1 MKKYLLNLSGAAIL
15 GFSSLAFA
23 GGGMEE
29 VQSVD
34 TDSSAI
40 VTSADQ
46 SYSQTLSDV
55 GSYMSETAQW
65 AVRKVITSPA
75 FPVVIGG
82 ALLLALI
89 AEAAAVGPVFSPG
102 AGYPHGVEVP
112 DHPAINPPKPK

>member
-23 GGGMEE
+23 DGGGIEGI
-29 VQSVD
+29 QSAD

-75 FPVVIGG
+75 LPVVVVGINLFALAIQAAADCVKLDDGTVCCADEGG
-82 ALLLALI
+82 ADC
-89 AEAAAVGPVFSPG
+89 F
-102 AGYPHGVEVP
+102 
-112 DHPAINPPKPK
+112 